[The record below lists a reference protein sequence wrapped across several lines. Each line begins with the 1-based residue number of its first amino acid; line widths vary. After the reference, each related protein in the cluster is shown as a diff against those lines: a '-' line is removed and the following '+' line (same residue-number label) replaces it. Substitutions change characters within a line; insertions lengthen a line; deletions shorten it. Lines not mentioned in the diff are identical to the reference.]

1 MNQTLELQRKQI
13 NIAIVGPVS
22 AGKSTLMNALFANQ
36 YSDMKIKRTT
46 MTPQI
51 YLETNNQPKDMVELS
66 KEILENNREVNQ
78 TLMKKSESNEKIL
91 QSDIAESKYFIP
103 RVHKLVK
110 MPSDVYLT
118 IYDIPG
124 LNDSQTKNIY
134 FQYVNENFY
143 KFDLVIF
150 VIDINS
156 ALNTSDEV
164 DILKNIISNS
174 KDNFQKYSIE
184 NKLIILAN
192 KCDTLR
198 LGKDD
203 KLIIEE
209 EYQEMFDQIKTI
221 VNAEVTKIFP
231 QLQYNILPISCEDSY
246 IYRMCNRDP
255 NMDLDLKHA
264 NKFGYNEYG
273 RSKWDR
279 LGEDIKKD
287 KIKKLMSEINIDE
300 VLKVSG
306 FLDFRIILNKYL
318 SDDEQIKYLLNRIYY
333 DMTKINKHHQL
344 DISGDINDFYVLK
357 CKIEEIYNSYT
368 SQENESKSEVLNNV
382 RRFIFYEKD
391 DKINIS
397 STPDCKKITDKFNN
411 YIIDYLNK
419 YHQNVIKIEI
429 SKVSNTNLEQI
440 HKIKKNMN
448 KLLEYFPQ
456 LLTGKLILQEVN
468 DALNAYY
475 ISNIENP
482 HINIQTGIKYLYD
495 LISNKFKVTFKLIDK
510 LFSNA
515 DLKNLTALQIV
526 NHLIKLRNDGLIKK
540 SEQID
545 ICVKTLLSIYSH
557 ILDGTSIGYITQDSI
572 SSYAYI
578 VDDYWSN
585 WNSYIS
591 NVSIDE
597 KLYNKILQVK
607 FLAKKIMVACIN
619 LNRGTN
625 SGTLL
630 NISIVLEEYLTSI
643 ILDDNDYNDHNDHND
658 YNGYNG
664 YNDSD
669 DFVNSSKIVDSDFEN
684 MSNLLDEI
692 VVCGEPCENMPYK
705 LREDKYRKKPISKS
719 LKRDVWHHHVGRNN
733 GTCKCFCCKLK

>member
-1 MNQTLELQRKQI
+1 
-13 NIAIVGPVS
+13 
-22 AGKSTLMNALFANQ
+22 
-36 YSDMKIKRTT
+36 
-46 MTPQI
+46 
-51 YLETNNQPKDMVELS
+51 
-66 KEILENNREVNQ
+66 
-78 TLMKKSESNEKIL
+78 
-91 QSDIAESKYFIP
+91 
-103 RVHKLVK
+103 
-110 MPSDVYLT
+110 
-118 IYDIPG
+118 
-124 LNDSQTKNIY
+124 
-134 FQYVNENFY
+134 
-143 KFDLVIF
+143 
-150 VIDINS
+150 
-156 ALNTSDEV
+156 
-164 DILKNIISNS
+164 
-174 KDNFQKYSIE
+174 
-184 NKLIILAN
+184 
-192 KCDTLR
+192 
-198 LGKDD
+198 
-203 KLIIEE
+203 
-209 EYQEMFDQIKTI
+209 
-221 VNAEVTKIFP
+221 
-231 QLQYNILPISCEDSY
+231 
-246 IYRMCNRDP
+246 
-255 NMDLDLKHA
+255 
-264 NKFGYNEYG
+264 
-273 RSKWDR
+273 
-279 LGEDIKKD
+279 
-287 KIKKLMSEINIDE
+287 
-300 VLKVSG
+300 
-306 FLDFRIILNKYL
+306 
-318 SDDEQIKYLLNRIYY
+318 
-333 DMTKINKHHQL
+333 
-344 DISGDINDFYVLK
+344 
-357 CKIEEIYNSYT
+357 
-368 SQENESKSEVLNNV
+368 
-382 RRFIFYEKD
+382 
-391 DKINIS
+391 
-397 STPDCKKITDKFNN
+397 
-411 YIIDYLNK
+411 LNK